1 MVTAGESGIG
11 AGGGPAWRARALA
24 GALLAYGAFCMP
36 APQGFGLAELA
47 VALGLL
53 AAIGP
58 GWLVALASGVALR
71 RPGADGL
78 AWVGSLAL
86 LGLVLLGGI
95 RGVALGWAERDILR
109 DVVPLGFLFLPL
121 LLGPL
126 LDRLSPAALHR
137 LAHAFALA
145 GTLFAL
151 RWWGAQFLGPGAAQ
165 GAGPD
170 ATDYLLNS
178 ATVPFA
184 AIWLP
189 LAGLRHALGRPGPR
203 GWAVAGLGMLAGLA
217 CLGALAEAVHRAAL
231 LLCLGALGIGLAA
244 QGLRRPR
251 LGLALLLGLAA
262 VSGILGPAL
271 LDALDLVARKTE
283 AVGLNNRLA
292 EVEAVLAQTG
302 RSPVAFLLGDGW
314 GALLSNP
321 AVGFLRVSYTHSLAS
336 YLLLKVGVVGLLAV
350 LAYLG
355 LLAGRVLSAQARR
368 PVLLLAAVPSL
379 LLGLFLHTSFK
390 FLCFGL
396 LLALL
401 TARGKAA

>member
-1 MVTAGESGIG
+1 M
-11 AGGGPAWRARALA
+11 WALIA
-24 GALLAYGAFCMP
+24 ALMAYGAFCMP
-36 APQGFGLAELA
+36 APQGFGPAELA
-47 VALGLL
+47 VALGLF

-58 GWLVALASGVALR
+58 ARLFALSSGLSLR
-71 RPGADGL
+71 RPGADML
-78 AWVGSLAL
+78 DWVGSLTLLAL
-86 LGLVLLGGI
+86 LLLGGV
-95 RGVALGWAERDILR
+95 RGIALGWAERDILR

-126 LDRLSPAALHR
+126 LACLTPRVLRR

-145 GTLFAL
+145 GLLFAL
-151 RWWGAQFLGPGAAQ
+151 RWWGSQVMGIGPAGM
-165 GAGPD
+165 AGPNS
-170 ATDYLLNS
+170 ADYLLNS

-184 AIWLP
+184 AVWLP
-189 LAGLRHALGRPGPR
+189 LAGLRPALERPGR
-203 GWAVAGLGMLAGLA
+203 GGWVLAGLGLIAGLA

-231 LLCLGALGIGLAA
+231 LLCLGALGIGFVA
-244 QGLRRPR
+244 QGLLRPR
-251 LGLALLLGLAA
+251 LGLVLLLGLLAA
-262 VSGILGPAL
+262 SSILGPVL

-321 AVGFLRVSYTHSLAS
+321 AVGYLRVSYTHSLAS
-336 YLLLKVGVVGLLAV
+336 YLLLKVGAVGLVLV

-355 LLAGRVLSAQARR
+355 LLAGRILAAQARR
-368 PVLLLAAVPSL
+368 PDLLLAAGPSL

-401 TARGKAA
+401 TARGRGG